1 MAEIPNDMERRLKM
15 IEEASKSL
23 AAYNDLLKST
33 RDLEINIEHVERM
46 RLKLQKEIDDAQ
58 YKINNNKKLNL
69 GLTKKEISELEK
81 KIAALEHGLS
91 IEEETLKAA
100 RAEVE
105 VRKQA
110 IKEVSKLN
118 LVINSTLNLSKKLG
132 NEVLRQN
139 GYFLEQQKSVK
150 ETELSMGILS
160 NQSNGFRNN
169 IYKASITSNTLG
181 VNTKDLAKIQGTYSD
196 NIGRA
201 VQLSEEELNSMA
213 ALAKGTMLGAEGA
226 AEFAAQMENFNI
238 SAEGSVD
245 YIQEVVD
252 LSSEMGLNSNKVI
265 KNIQKNMKLL
275 NKYNFEGGAKG
286 LGKMAA
292 LATKFKFEMQ
302 DIASFAET
310 IMTPEGAVEVASK
323 LQVLG
328 GEWAKLGDPFELMYR
343 SRNDIKGLTEDV
355 INATKATARFD
366 DATGE
371 VMIDPMEMQ
380 RLREVANATGM
391 SFDSLAKSAREAAK
405 FDKIQSGMSNIFSQ
419 DDKDFLA
426 NMAKY
431 NKDSGEFKITMQTED
446 GTVTESVK
454 SLRQITPAMVKSQRE
469 FKATLEDR
477 AVNAQTFNE
486 RFDNLLNTFK
496 SGLLPSFE
504 LIAGALETVITALEP
519 TIQSIAKFMA
529 NNPIASALTIGAAA
543 LIGKAATWIANGK
556 FLRMGFNM
564 GGGLAGG
571 AAGGGGAG
579 GGGAIG
585 PQGKLFNKSGYYNNK
600 TGAFQSKGM
609 GGAKGASFSKGGL
622 TGMGKV
628 GAGVGLGVAGM
639 GLDYGRSQMDD
650 PDSNWGKA
658 AGVGSMALQGA
669 GLGMMFGPIGAG
681 VGALLGGLAGAYKEF
696 GTADE
701 NISKASNDNSYGG
714 QNNVHQDFISRPG
727 ENPISFS
734 SDDSLIGAKK
744 GGPIDKIMDQ
754 NVSGGGGTNGGK
766 LSVEF
771 NKPIKIEGKIEVA
784 SGNNSK
790 EINLD
795 DPIFMQSLGKMIM
808 QEIDKAVSGG
818 KLGSNPSPA

>member
-69 GLTKKEISELEK
+69 GLSKKEISELEK

-302 DIASFAET
+302 DIASFAES

-366 DATGE
+366 ETTGE
-371 VMIDPMEMQ
+371 VTIDPMEMQ

-391 SFDSLAKSAREAAK
+391 SFDSLASSAREAAK
-405 FDKIQSGMSNIFSQ
+405 FTQIQSGMSSLFSQ
-419 DDKDFLA
+419 DDKDLLA
-426 NMAKY
+426 SMAKFD
-431 NKDSGEFKITMQTED
+431 KKTGEFKVTMQTED

-504 LIAGALETVITALEP
+504 VIAKALESVITAVEP
-519 TIQSIAKFMA
+519 TIKSIAEFAAEWPKTIAGMA
-529 NNPIASALTIGAAA
+529 AVLGGAA
-543 LIGKAATWIANGK
+543 LIGDKAMWLLNGRL
-556 FLRMGFNM
+556 LRTGFNS
-564 GGGLAGG
+564 GGPIGG
-571 AAGGGGAG
+571 AGGGAG
-579 GGGAIG
+579 GSGVGGSGGKGFFGRGGAMAKNAGKIGKFSKIGGAIG
-585 PQGKLFNKSGYYNNK
+585 GGLISAWDEYSENEE
-600 TGAFQSKGM
+600 AGM
-609 GGAKGASFSKGGL
+609 AGGENAGRTAIRGVGGGLGGWGGAAAGAALGTAIFP
-622 TGMGKV
+622 
-628 GAGVGLGVAGM
+628 GVGT
-639 GLDYGRSQMDD
+639 
-650 PDSNWGKA
+650 
-658 AGVGSMALQGA
+658 
-669 GLGMMFGPIGAG
+669 
-681 VGALLGGLAGAYKEF
+681 LLGGLIGGGLGAYGGSEL
-696 GTADE
+696 GD
-701 NISKASNDNSYGG
+701 IGGDMVYGGDNSGNSMPRGNTY
-714 QNNVHQDFISRPG
+714 QDFISRPG